1 VAKSKAKSHPA
12 TVKKM
17 PKVVTARGQVPV
29 SRKAKS
35 RAISTPTTDPPA
47 KKRQRGQGKHRI
59 LLASLALFSDQGYDT
74 VSTADIAK
82 TAGTSQ
88 SVVLYHFNSKDELWR
103 AAMRY
108 LFETVGIRPTFDG
121 AMYKDLDPMSRL
133 RVLLRSFVLTS
144 ARHPELGR
152 VIAREGSS
160 GGERLVW
167 LIEELARPN
176 YATFDAL
183 FEEGA
188 RRGQFKAYPAPML
201 TFLVHGAAATIFNL
215 GAVARILMGTDPFAS
230 DVVERQADLVV
241 DVLLNGLVM
250 RSATPAEI
258 S

>member
-1 VAKSKAKSHPA
+1 VRNKRTAGRRGAAEKAVREPQTRGQEPGLNAK
-12 TVKKM
+12 
-17 PKVVTARGQVPV
+17 ARGVAAIV
-29 SRKAKS
+29 SS
-35 RAISTPTTDPPA
+35 DDSTLL
-47 KKRQRGQGKHRI
+47 RRGRGQGKQRI
-59 LLASLALFSDQGYDT
+59 LLAALTLFSNHGFDS

-82 TAGTSQ
+82 KAGSSQ

-108 LFETVGIRPTFDG
+108 LFETVGIKPTFDG
-121 AMYKDLDPMSRL
+121 TMYKDLDPMSRL

-160 GGERLVW
+160 GGERLIW
-167 LIEELARPN
+167 LVKELARPN

-188 RRGQFKAYPAPML
+188 KKGLFKSYPAPML

-215 GAVARILMGTDPFAS
+215 GAVASILMETDPFATQ
-230 DVVERQADLVV
+230 VVERQADLVV
-241 DVLLNGLVM
+241 DVLLNGLLL
-250 RSATPAEI
+250 RSAQVP
-258 S
+258 